1 MEYPIDHI
9 RSQFPALSSPAVF
22 FDGPGGTQVPQ
33 AVIDAVAAYYREA
46 NSNEHG
52 LFPTSRRSDGII
64 AAARLAMADFVNARS
79 ADEIVFGANM
89 TTLTLHLART
99 LGRIF
104 KAGDEIVVTRLDH
117 DANVAPWLHL
127 QEKGAVIRWLEIDPN
142 DCTLQIGE
150 LEKIIN
156 KKTRIV
162 AVGYAS
168 NAFGTI
174 NDVPKIIAAA
184 KKAGALTFVD
194 AVHYAPHRAIDVQAL
209 DCDFLACSPYKFYGP
224 HSGVLYGK
232 KEALERLQPYKVR
245 PASDSIPDCFE
256 TGTKN
261 HEGIAGVAAA
271 IDFLAAL
278 GRDFG
283 QGHALGLEGY
293 APGRRR
299 WLKQALAAVTAH
311 EMPLFARLLGGLLTI
326 PGARVY
332 GITDAKRFSERTPTA
347 CFTLPG
353 LAPALVAEKL
363 GAQGICVWEGNYYAW
378 EPMRFLG
385 LEEKGGA
392 VRAGLC
398 LYNSAEEVDRF
409 LDRLQKLSAV
419 DQPAQKRPF
428 DGDGPVRA

>member
-1 MEYPIDHI
+1 MEYPVDHI

-33 AVIDAVAAYYREA
+33 AVIDAVAGYYREA

-89 TTLTLHLART
+89 TTLTLHLARALGRT
-99 LGRIF
+99 LGP
-104 KAGDEIVVTRLDH
+104 GDEIVVSRLDH
-117 DANVAPWLHL
+117 DANIAPWLHL
-127 QEKGAVIRWLEIDPN
+127 QERGAVVRWLEVDPG
-142 DCTLQIGE
+142 DCTLKLDALDEVIGR
-150 LEKIIN
+150 
-156 KKTRIV
+156 KTRIV
-162 AVGYAS
+162 AVGLAS

-174 NDVPKIIAAA
+174 NDVPRIIAAA

-194 AVHYAPHRAIDVQAL
+194 AVHFAPHRAIDVQLL

-224 HSGVLYGK
+224 HAGVLYGK
-232 KEALERLQPYKVR
+232 KDVLERLQPYKVR
-245 PASDSIPDCFE
+245 PASDRVPDRFE
-256 TGTKN
+256 TGTKD
-261 HEGIAGVAAA
+261 HEGIAGVGAA

-283 QGHALGLEGY
+283 QEHAPGLEAY
-293 APGRRR
+293 ASGRRR
-299 WLKQALAAVTAH
+299 WLKQAMAAVMAYETR
-311 EMPLFARLLGGLLTI
+311 LFSRLLEGLLAL
-326 PGARVY
+326 PGVRVY
-332 GITDAKRFSERTPTA
+332 GITDPQRLSERTPTA

-353 LAPALVAEKL
+353 LAPAVVAEKL
-363 GAQGICVWEGNYYAW
+363 GAAGICVWDGNYYAW

-398 LYNSAEEVDRF
+398 LYNTEAEIDNF
-409 LDRLQKLSAV
+409 LDVL
-419 DQPAQKRPF
+419 KRIP
-428 DGDGPVRA
+428 RK